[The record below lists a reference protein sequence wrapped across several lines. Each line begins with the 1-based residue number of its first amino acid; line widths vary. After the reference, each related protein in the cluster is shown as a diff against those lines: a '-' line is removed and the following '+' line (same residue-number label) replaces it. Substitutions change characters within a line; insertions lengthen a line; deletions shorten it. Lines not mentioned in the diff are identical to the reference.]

1 MRRASIALAFVLLV
15 SFAGAI
21 ADLTVPFAQV
31 GVGSYSASPS
41 ADGLQLA
48 PADSNCRTPSAGACV
63 GRFAY
68 GPDRKL
74 TAWFSVRNES
84 PVAITLDGVPDAW
97 FKQFAPEFLVRPVVA
112 LDGGDPSLGMA
123 DLSGTPFRPVVLAPH
138 AQRLVG
144 VEFRTT
150 GDVAYACTHWMRG
163 TAVGWDWLPVAWHWA
178 ATTHEVKIVLQQPIE
193 MAAPTAGNCAN

>member
-1 MRRASIALAFVLLV
+1 MRPAAIALAFVLLV

-31 GVGSYSASPS
+31 GAGSYSA
-41 ADGLQLA
+41 AARGDGLQPA
-48 PADSNCRTPSAGACV
+48 QADSSCRTPSAGVCV
-63 GRFAY
+63 GRLAY
-68 GPDRKL
+68 APDRTL

-97 FKQFAPEFLVRPVVA
+97 FKQFPPDILVRPIAA
-112 LDGGDPSLGMA
+112 LDGGDLTFGMT
-123 DLSGTPFRPVVLAPH
+123 LNGTPFRSVVLAPH

-150 GDVAYACTHWMRG
+150 GDVAFACAHWARG
-163 TAVGWDWLPVAWHWA
+163 TAIGWDRMPVAWHWA
-178 ATTHEVKIVLQQPIE
+178 IASHEATITLQQPID
-193 MAAPTAGNCAN
+193 MAAPTASNCAS